1 MGTYRSQR
9 FDCKIS
15 LRRFL
20 AAAALL
26 VLAGCAV
33 KPPPNVVFILADDLG
48 YMDVG
53 AYNSDTFY
61 ETPNIDRLALEGVR
75 FTQAYAAAP
84 VCSPTRASIV
94 TGLYPARL
102 NTTDYFGAP
111 QPNTVSRHWTRDK
124 PLLPAPYVDELPE
137 EELTLAE
144 ALAAEGYRTFFA
156 GKWHLGES
164 PDNHGFE
171 VNKGGWS
178 RGGPYG
184 RGGYFVPYDNPRLEE
199 GPEGEHL
206 PDRLAREA
214 AAFMAANES
223 QPFLVFLSFY
233 SVHTPL
239 MTTPELEAKYT
250 AKPAMPTAWGQEGE
264 RRVRQVQ
271 NHAVYA
277 GMVESMDQA
286 IGKVLGALDS
296 LELAEDTIVF
306 FTSDNGGL
314 STSEGHPTSNL
325 PLRAGKGWLY
335 EGGIREPLIV
345 RWPRELRAPRIETTP
360 AISTDFMPSILDMT
374 GRMAPARSDGVSLW
388 PLLSK
393 GTALPERDLFW
404 HYPHYGNQ
412 GGSPGSVIRRGPW
425 KLIFFHEDGRMELYN
440 IETDLEEEQNL
451 VDQEHERVASMR
463 MTLDAWLESVDA
475 QMPSPNTTAEQSDP

>member
-1 MGTYRSQR
+1 MESKGQPQVFRGSWLVSVVTG
-9 FDCKIS
+9 
-15 LRRFL
+15 
-20 AAAALL
+20 LL
-26 VLAGCAV
+26 ILAGCAAEE
-33 KPPPNVVFILADDLG
+33 PPNVLFILVDDLG

-53 AYNSDTFY
+53 VYNADTFY
-61 ETPNIDRLALEGVR
+61 ETPNIDRLASEGIQ

-111 QPNTVSRHWTRDK
+111 QPETVDRHWTRHK
-124 PLLPAPYVDELPE
+124 PLLPAPYVNELPE

-144 ALAAEGYRTFFA
+144 ALLEGGYRTFFA
-156 GKWHLGES
+156 GKWHLGTS
-164 PDNHGFE
+164 PEDHGFGI
-171 VNKGGWS
+171 NKGGGH

-184 RGGYFVPYDNPRLEE
+184 RGRYFMPYDLPNLED

-206 PDRLAREA
+206 PDRLATETVNFIAEHQEA
-214 AAFMAANES
+214 
-223 QPFLVFLSFY
+223 PFLAYLSFY

-250 AKPAMPTAWGQEGE
+250 AKPSAPSTWGKEGE
-264 RRVRQVQ
+264 REVRQVQ

-277 GMVESMDQA
+277 GMVESMDLA
-286 IGKVLGALDS
+286 IGRVLQALDS
-296 LELAEDTIVF
+296 LGLADNTIVF

-325 PLRAGKGWLY
+325 PLRGGKGWLY

-345 RWPRELRAPRIETTP
+345 RWPKKLRTPRVETAPV
-360 AISTDFMPSILDMT
+360 ISVDFMPAILEMT
-374 GRMAPARSDGVSLW
+374 AQPGLEHADGVSLW
-388 PLLSK
+388 PLLSEAH
-393 GTALPERDLFW
+393 ALPERDIFW

-412 GGSPGSVIRRGPW
+412 GGSPGSAIRRGEW
-425 KLIFFHEDGRMELYN
+425 KLILFYEDDRMELYN
-440 IETDLEEEQNL
+440 LEEDIEEQHNQ
-451 VDQEHERVASMR
+451 VDQQPAQAASMR
-463 MTLDAWLESVDA
+463 AALDFWRESVGA
-475 QMPSPNTTAEQSDP
+475 RMPSLNPEAAEPTP